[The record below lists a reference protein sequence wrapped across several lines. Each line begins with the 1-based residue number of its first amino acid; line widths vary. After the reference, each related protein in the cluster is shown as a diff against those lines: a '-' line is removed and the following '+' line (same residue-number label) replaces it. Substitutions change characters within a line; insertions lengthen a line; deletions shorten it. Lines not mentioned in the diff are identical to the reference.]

1 MENQKIKEAN
11 RKAMPMFILL
21 VIAGAAAGGIMGF
34 VIAKYGLHG
43 FSENIERVADV
54 FSTFVAPW
62 MMFTI
67 AVFVPLILSPYYI
80 KTKKM
85 LLSWDGEDEEIS
97 DGIEKRLSVIIWVTS
112 CGLIISYFMAI
123 LVEVV
128 IFQQKCVDLSKI
140 MNPEKKASVYDMRFQ
155 KKWMESCDE
164 AEKIIVGKCAFKAYS
179 VTNSVCSVLEIVLVI
194 CALAFGTGFLPALVV
209 CIIWLVNTSVYCKE
223 AMKYSKA
230 GNKINYV

>member
-1 MENQKIKEAN
+1 MENQEIKEAN

-62 MMFTI
+62 MMFTT
-67 AVFVPLILSPYYI
+67 AVFVPLILSPYYM

-97 DGIEKRLSVIIWVTS
+97 ETEYYLK
-112 CGLIISYFMAI
+112 
-123 LVEVV
+123 EV
-128 IFQQKCVDLSKI
+128 KYP
-140 MNPEKKASVYDMRFQ
+140 MNPTDPNKEYTVSLNLDDDDQLLVQICMSMTMQ
-155 KKWMESCDE
+155 KKLLNC
-164 AEKIIVGKCAFKAYS
+164 
-179 VTNSVCSVLEIVLVI
+179 
-194 CALAFGTGFLPALVV
+194 
-209 CIIWLVNTSVYCKE
+209 
-223 AMKYSKA
+223 
-230 GNKINYV
+230 

>member
-1 MENQKIKEAN
+1 MENQEIKEAN

-67 AVFVPLILSPYYI
+67 AVFVPLILSPYYM

-85 LLSWDGEDEEIS
+85 PIVEVSKELKRELDRLDIIS
-97 DGIEKRLSVIIWVTS
+97 DTHKFYTQTGIT
-112 CGLIISYFMAI
+112 GLD
-123 LVEVV
+123 VEL
-128 IFQQKCVDLSKI
+128 QKIASKHSDFFTYSSQVL
-140 MNPEKKASVYDMRFQ
+140 MYLASTKNYVEEEKKQYH
-155 KKWMESCDE
+155 
-164 AEKIIVGKCAFKAYS
+164 
-179 VTNSVCSVLEIVLVI
+179 VLW
-194 CALAFGTGFLPALVV
+194 G
-209 CIIWLVNTSVYCKE
+209 LVNNKYYVWSNKFIPFHANVFIKTFDSKE
-223 AMKYSKA
+223 EAQNHADELNEFVEGK
-230 GNKINYV
+230 

>member
-1 MENQKIKEAN
+1 MENQEIKEAN

-54 FSTFVAPW
+54 FSIFVAPW

-67 AVFVPLILSPYYI
+67 AVFVPLILSPYYM

-97 DGIEKRLSVIIWVTS
+97 DGIEKRLSVISWVTS
-112 CGLIISYFMAI
+112 CGLIISYFLIGAVYSNGLEIFDNNKGVFLPFSIGIVAFMAI

-140 MNPEKKASVYDMRFQ
+140 MNPEKKHLCM
-155 KKWMESCDE
+155 
-164 AEKIIVGKCAFKAYS
+164 I
-179 VTNSVCSVLEIVLVI
+179 
-194 CALAFGTGFLPALVV
+194 
-209 CIIWLVNTSVYCKE
+209 
-223 AMKYSKA
+223 
-230 GNKINYV
+230 